1 MATTSVLSQNL
12 RDFVYYPVTVW
23 REFFRPTFYFG
34 CNVTDVDTEREVL
47 DEVGSYGSQ
56 INRILDAVDILIDL
70 ESERVAGLPE
80 ERRLKLAALK
90 ILHQQAS
97 DASKRAEERPRVV

>member
-1 MATTSVLSQNL
+1 MATASVLSQNL

-23 REFFRPTFYFG
+23 REFFRPTLYFG
-34 CNVTDVDTEREVL
+34 CNVTDVDTEHEVL
-47 DEVGSYGSQ
+47 DDVGSYGSQ
-56 INRILDAVDILIDL
+56 INRLLDAVDVLIDL
-70 ESERVAGLPE
+70 EHERVAALPE

-97 DASKRAEERPRVV
+97 DASQRAEQRPRLL